1 MISALLFVGG
11 GFLLAVLWFDL
22 MFDVQVL
29 GAGPSVAALGSIAAY
44 YRRVTTDAAPMGS
57 LVGGVM
63 AMTLAASLVDIRRGR
78 DRRRLRVVALL
89 LVLAPIGL
97 AVVRTF
103 PNAVTLGRE
112 AVGDSVQVELAR
124 AILRDHL
131 LCLASIIGFLVV
143 RLRIAA
149 GARG

>member
-1 MISALLFVGG
+1 
-11 GFLLAVLWFDL
+11 
-22 MFDVQVL
+22 
-29 GAGPSVAALGSIAAY
+29 
-44 YRRVTTDAAPMGS
+44 
-57 LVGGVM
+57 
-63 AMTLAASLVDIRRGR
+63 
-78 DRRRLRVVALL
+78 
-89 LVLAPIGL
+89 
-97 AVVRTF
+97 
-103 PNAVTLGRE
+103 VTLGRE